1 MKDNNLS
8 AHLKELICAGVT
20 SLKIEGRL
28 KDKEYVTNVVSYYR
42 QAIDSI
48 SKTLK
53 ASEGEIITSF
63 VPNPDKTFNRGY
75 TNFYFDG
82 KRKKFINEKKLPYRL
97 FILKK
102 YVLLHSL
109 TTRELTSLIEI
120 VQWCNGSTTDSGP
133 VSPGSSPG

>member
-1 MKDNNLS
+1 MGDFPL
-8 AHLKELICAGVT
+8 LIYVYTCKIKT
-20 SLKIEGRL
+20 SR
-28 KDKEYVTNVVSYYR
+28 
-42 QAIDSI
+42 
-48 SKTLK
+48 
-53 ASEGEIITSF
+53 
-63 VPNPDKTFNRGY
+63 
-75 TNFYFDG
+75 

-109 TTRELTSLIEI
+109 TTRELTSFIEI

>member
-1 MKDNNLS
+1 MYILAKSKQAEKEKSLLMK
-8 AHLKELICAGVT
+8 
-20 SLKIEGRL
+20 
-28 KDKEYVTNVVSYYR
+28 
-42 QAIDSI
+42 
-48 SKTLK
+48 
-53 ASEGEIITSF
+53 
-63 VPNPDKTFNRGY
+63 
-75 TNFYFDG
+75 
-82 KRKKFINEKKLPYRL
+82 KKLPYRL